1 MQKGTRCDR
10 GSRSRTLVDGNP
22 VGFRHR
28 PGASLRTAVAE
39 FCGCPGRESS
49 VALPVQEGPIVNR
62 CLLILR
68 GILWCSLSWSET
80 KTVICPLSRF
90 LFAAFKPWRFR
101 VLKATISGQESKP
114 ISPPRLRDPTRSN
127 DEQPGPHPLNTFFR
141 VAASAPRRSV
151 KGFRFGRVTQSE
163 DRLMAGL
170 KLSCFDHFSS
180 ALQSVATFL
189 RIICGENAV
198 TDGPSTQRKTRCCG
212 N

>member
-1 MQKGTRCDR
+1 MRNL
-10 GSRSRTLVDGNP
+10 SRSR
-22 VGFRHR
+22 
-28 PGASLRTAVAE
+28 VAN
-39 FCGCPGRESS
+39 FQRSSGQRRRESS

-90 LFAAFKPWRFR
+90 FAAFKPWRFR

-141 VAASAPRRSV
+141 MAASAPRRSV
-151 KGFRFGRVTQSE
+151 KGFRFGRVTRSE

-180 ALQSVATFL
+180 ALRSVATFL